1 MERDYSNQNKVMMKL
16 NCFKSIALVLCFLV
30 AGLASA
36 QEKKASLPSGRGHIE
51 KGAGQKSDEMSAPLF
66 KRIIHTGS
74 SDKWAISVKPTFNRK
89 HYTPEIMQIKE
100 SKLQE
105 KLASYKE
112 SEEGAKSSMATDPIV
127 GTNFEANWSLVGT
140 PPDNSMAISNAGM
153 IVTANNDGIEYYN
166 SSGSFLYFDF
176 WSDFFGDNSLT
187 SSIYDPKVIYDSGSD
202 RFVLVVLHGTS
213 ASTSKVLVC
222 FSQSNNPE
230 DGWWTYQLTGNP
242 LSNNCWFDF
251 PNVGVSNNEIYVTG
265 NLFTSGDNVFNQ
277 AVIYQIPKAP
287 AYAGNSLNWQYWA
300 NLSATPYPAFT
311 LVPASYGHQG
321 NYGPGI
327 YFVSNEPGP
336 ENRIRLW
343 DLTDDMS
350 GNPSLNT
357 STINTTAYSP
367 SPDAQ
372 QLGSS
377 ELLSNGDC
385 RIQSAFYLNG
395 IVHYVFNAN
404 VGSGWNG
411 IVYNRL
417 TISSGTNQSSTF
429 GLPGSADY
437 SYPAVASFSTSTTD
451 KSVMI
456 AFLGSSPSFYPE
468 VRVVN
473 CDNNMQWSGSALVKA
488 GETYVDFVTGD
499 ERWGDYTGI
508 SRKHNSS
515 SPSIWLAG
523 CYGANIES
531 QGFLNTWKTWVAEV
545 SGSATVGLDDG
556 SASSKAVSVFPNP
569 AYDLIN
575 VYFTSHAFEKT
586 TIEILDMSGRMVKT
600 LYSDA
605 PKVGENKLT
614 FNKGVLPSGTYFVR
628 ISTPSKI
635 LQNEK
640 LIILN

>member
-1 MERDYSNQNKVMMKL
+1 
-16 NCFKSIALVLCFLV
+16 
-30 AGLASA
+30 
-36 QEKKASLPSGRGHIE
+36 
-51 KGAGQKSDEMSAPLF
+51 
-66 KRIIHTGS
+66 
-74 SDKWAISVKPTFNRK
+74 
-89 HYTPEIMQIKE
+89 
-100 SKLQE
+100 
-105 KLASYKE
+105 
-112 SEEGAKSSMATDPIV
+112 
-127 GTNFEANWSLVGT
+127 
-140 PPDNSMAISNAGM
+140 
-153 IVTANNDGIEYYN
+153 
-166 SSGSFLYFDF
+166 
-176 WSDFFGDNSLT
+176 
-187 SSIYDPKVIYDSGSD
+187 
-202 RFVLVVLHGTS
+202 
-213 ASTSKVLVC
+213 
-222 FSQSNNPE
+222 
-230 DGWWTYQLTGNP
+230 
-242 LSNNCWFDF
+242 
-251 PNVGVSNNEIYVTG
+251 
-265 NLFTSGDNVFNQ
+265 
-277 AVIYQIPKAP
+277 
-287 AYAGNSLNWQYWA
+287 
-300 NLSATPYPAFT
+300 
-311 LVPASYGHQG
+311 
-321 NYGPGI
+321 
-327 YFVSNEPGP
+327 
-336 ENRIRLW
+336 
-343 DLTDDMS
+343 
-350 GNPSLNT
+350 
-357 STINTTAYSP
+357 
-367 SPDAQ
+367 
-372 QLGSS
+372 
-377 ELLSNGDC
+377 
-385 RIQSAFYLNG
+385 
-395 IVHYVFNAN
+395 VFNAD

-437 SYPAVASFSTSTTD
+437 AYPAVASFSSSTTD

-488 GETYVDFVTGD
+488 GEAYVDFVTGD